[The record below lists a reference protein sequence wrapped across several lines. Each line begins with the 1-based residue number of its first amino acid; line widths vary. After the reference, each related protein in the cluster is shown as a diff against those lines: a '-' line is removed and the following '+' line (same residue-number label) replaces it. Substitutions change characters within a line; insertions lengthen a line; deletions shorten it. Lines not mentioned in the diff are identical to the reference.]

1 MDFSLS
7 EEQQLLKDSIT
18 QFVDKDYLFDVRQK
32 NIKSELGYSSDF
44 WKTFADLGWLGMPFS
59 EADGG
64 YDGGPIDLMVIMESL
79 GRGLVVEPYIPNVVL
94 AGGLIS
100 RLGNEEQKTNF
111 LPKII
116 SGEIQM
122 SLAFAEPQSR
132 FNLSDVITTAKKD
145 GENYILDGYKA
156 VVMNGPSSDIL
167 IVVARTSGTQ
177 LEEKGLSLFLV
188 DPSVKGVSLRNY
200 SNVDG
205 SKASEV
211 TLEGVEVS
219 SSSLLGDEGNI
230 YSVLEEV
237 IDLATLA
244 ISAEAVGIMEKM
256 NEITL
261 EYTKTREQFGET
273 LSSFQALQHRM
284 VDTFMAYEQTK
295 SLLLMCAAK
304 LTDKADD
311 ATKAVSALK
320 YQVGIA
326 AKQVGE
332 ESVQLHGGMGVT
344 DETNIGHFFKRLTT
358 IRAIFG
364 NTDYHLKRYSAL

>member
-7 EEQQLLKDSIT
+7 EEQQLLKDSVT

-59 EADGG
+59 EAEGG

-156 VVMNGPSSDIL
+156 VVMNGPSSDTL

-188 DPSVKGVSLRNY
+188 DPSAKGVSLRNY

-211 TLEGVEVS
+211 TLESVEVS
-219 SSSLLGDEGNI
+219 SSSLLGEEGNI

>member
-32 NIKSELGYSSDF
+32 NIKSELGYSADF

-132 FNLSDVITTAKKD
+132 FNLSDVITTAKTD

-156 VVMNGPSSDIL
+156 VVMNGPSSDTL

-188 DPSVKGVSLRNY
+188 DPSAKGVSLRNY

-219 SSSLLGDEGNI
+219 TSSLLGDEGNI

-311 ATKAVSALK
+311 AMKAVSALK

>member
-100 RLGNEEQKTNF
+100 RLGNEEQKNNF

-156 VVMNGPSSDIL
+156 VVMNGPSSDTL

-177 LEEKGLSLFLV
+177 LEEKGLSLFLI
-188 DPSVKGVSLRNY
+188 DPSAKGVSLRNY

-219 SSSLLGDEGNI
+219 TSSLLGDEGNI

>member
-132 FNLSDVITTAKKD
+132 FNLSDVITTAKTD

-156 VVMNGPSSDIL
+156 VVMNGPSSDTL

-177 LEEKGLSLFLV
+177 LDEKGLSLFLV
-188 DPSVKGVSLRNY
+188 DPSAKGVSLRNY

-219 SSSLLGDEGNI
+219 TSSLLGDEGNI

>member
-32 NIKSELGYSSDF
+32 NIKSDLGYSSDF

-145 GENYILDGYKA
+145 GENYLLDGYKA
-156 VVMNGPSSDIL
+156 VVMNGPSSDTL

-177 LEEKGLSLFLV
+177 LEEKGLSLFLI
-188 DPSVKGVSLRNY
+188 DPSAKGVSLRNY

-219 SSSLLGDEGNI
+219 TSSLLGDEGNI

>member
-18 QFVDKDYLFDVRQK
+18 QFVDKDYQFDIRQK
-32 NIKSELGYSSDF
+32 NVSSDLGYSSEF

-59 EADGG
+59 EEDGG
-64 YDGGPIDLMVIMESL
+64 YNGGPTDLMVIMESL

-100 RLGNEEQKTNF
+100 RLGSSEQKSNL

-116 SGEIQM
+116 SGENQM
-122 SLAFAEPQSR
+122 SVAFSEPQSR
-132 FNLSDVITTAKKD
+132 FNLSDVITSAKKD
-145 GENYILDGYKA
+145 GDNYILDGYKS
-156 VVMNGPSSDIL
+156 VVMNGPSSNFI
-167 IVVARTSGTQ
+167 IIVARTSGKQ
-177 LEEKGLSLFLV
+177 LEEKGLTLFLL
-188 DPSVKGVSLRNY
+188 DPSLEGVSLRNY

-211 TLEGVEVS
+211 TLESVTVS
-219 SSSLLGDEGNI
+219 SSTMLGNEGEAYN
-230 YSVLEEV
+230 SLEEV

-244 ISAEAVGIMEKM
+244 ISAEAIGIMEKM

-304 LTDKADD
+304 LTDKTED
-311 ATKAVSALK
+311 ASKSVSALK

-326 AKQVGE
+326 AKHVGE
-332 ESVQLHGGMGVT
+332 EAVQLHGGMGVT
-344 DETNIGHFFKRLTT
+344 DETNIGHYFKRLTT

-364 NTDYHLKRYSAL
+364 NTDYHLKRYSDL

>member
-64 YDGGPIDLMVIMESL
+64 YDGGLIDLMVIMESL
-79 GRGLVVEPYIPNVVL
+79 GRGLVVEPYIPNIVL

-132 FNLSDVITTAKKD
+132 FNLSDVITTAKTD

-156 VVMNGPSSDIL
+156 VVMNGPSSDTL

-177 LEEKGLSLFLV
+177 LDEKGLSLFLV
-188 DPSVKGVSLRNY
+188 DPSAKGVSLRNY

-219 SSSLLGDEGNI
+219 TSSLLGDEGNI

>member
-18 QFVDKDYLFDVRQK
+18 QFVDKDYQFDIRQK
-32 NIKSELGYSSDF
+32 NVSSDLGYSSEF

-59 EADGG
+59 EEDGG
-64 YDGGPIDLMVIMESL
+64 YNGGPTDLMVIMESL

-100 RLGNEEQKTNF
+100 RLGSSEQKSNL

-116 SGEIQM
+116 SGENQM
-122 SLAFAEPQSR
+122 SVAFSEPQSR
-132 FNLSDVITTAKKD
+132 FNLSDVITSAKKD
-145 GENYILDGYKA
+145 GDNYILDGYKS
-156 VVMNGPSSDIL
+156 VVMNGPSSNFI
-167 IVVARTSGTQ
+167 IIVARTSGKQ
-177 LEEKGLSLFLV
+177 LEEKGLTLFLL
-188 DPSVKGVSLRNY
+188 DPSLEGVSLRNY

-211 TLEGVEVS
+211 TLEGVTVS
-219 SSSLLGDEGNI
+219 SSTMLGKEGEAYN
-230 YSVLEEV
+230 SLEEV

-244 ISAEAVGIMEKM
+244 ISAEAIGIMEKM

-304 LTDKADD
+304 LTDKTED
-311 ATKAVSALK
+311 ASKSVSALK

-326 AKQVGE
+326 AKHVGE
-332 ESVQLHGGMGVT
+332 EAVQLHGGMGVT
-344 DETNIGHFFKRLTT
+344 DETNIGHYFKRLTT

-364 NTDYHLKRYSAL
+364 NTDYHLKRYSDL

>member
-18 QFVDKDYLFDVRQK
+18 QFVDKDYQFDIRQK
-32 NIKSELGYSSDF
+32 NVSSDLGYSSEF

-59 EADGG
+59 EEDGG
-64 YDGGPIDLMVIMESL
+64 YNGGPTDLMVIMESL

-100 RLGNEEQKTNF
+100 RLGSSEQKSNL

-116 SGEIQM
+116 SGENQM
-122 SLAFAEPQSR
+122 SVAFSEPQSR
-132 FNLSDVITTAKKD
+132 FNLSDVITSAKKD
-145 GENYILDGYKA
+145 GDNYILDGYKS
-156 VVMNGPSSDIL
+156 VVMNGPSSNFI
-167 IVVARTSGTQ
+167 IVVARTSGKQ
-177 LEEKGLSLFLV
+177 LEEKGLTLFLL
-188 DPSVKGVSLRNY
+188 DPSLEGVSLRNY

-211 TLEGVEVS
+211 TLESVTVS
-219 SSSLLGDEGNI
+219 SSSMLGKEGEAYN
-230 YSVLEEV
+230 SLEEV

-244 ISAEAVGIMEKM
+244 ISAEAIGIMEKM

-304 LTDKADD
+304 LTDKTED
-311 ATKAVSALK
+311 ASKSVSALK

-326 AKQVGE
+326 AKHVGE
-332 ESVQLHGGMGVT
+332 EAVQLHGGMGVT
-344 DETNIGHFFKRLTT
+344 DETNIGHYFKRLTT

-364 NTDYHLKRYSAL
+364 NTDYHLKRYSDL

>member
-18 QFVDKDYLFDVRQK
+18 TFVDKDYLFDIRQK
-32 NIKSELGYSSDF
+32 NIKTDLGYSSDF

-59 EADGG
+59 ESDGG
-64 YDGGPIDLMVIMESL
+64 FNGGPIDLMVIMESL

-100 RLGNEEQKTNF
+100 RLGSEDQKNEL

-122 SLAFAEPQSR
+122 SVAFSEPQSR
-132 FNLSDVITTAKKD
+132 FDLNDVITVAKKEGD
-145 GENYILDGYKA
+145 SYTIDGYKA
-156 VVMNGPSSDIL
+156 VVMNGPSSNNMI
-167 IVVARTSGTQ
+167 IVARTSGNQ
-177 LEEKGLSLFLV
+177 LDEKGLSLFIV
-188 DPSVKGVSLRNY
+188 DPTLKGVSLRNY

-211 TLEGVEVS
+211 TLENVS
-219 SSSLLGDEGNI
+219 VPASSLLGNEGEAFTA
-230 YSVLEEV
+230 LEEV

-304 LTDKADD
+304 LTDKSDD
-311 ATKAVSALK
+311 SKKAVSALK

-326 AKQVGE
+326 AKHVGE

-344 DETNIGHFFKRLTT
+344 DETNIGHYFKRLTT

>member
-18 QFVDKDYLFDVRQK
+18 QFVDKDYQFDIRQK
-32 NIKSELGYSSDF
+32 NVSSDLGYSSEF

-59 EADGG
+59 EEDGG
-64 YDGGPIDLMVIMESL
+64 YNGGPTDLMVIMESL

-100 RLGNEEQKTNF
+100 RLGSSEQKSSL

-116 SGEIQM
+116 SGENQM
-122 SLAFAEPQSR
+122 SVAFSEPQSR
-132 FNLSDVITTAKKD
+132 FNLSDVITSAKKD
-145 GENYILDGYKA
+145 GDNYILDGYKS
-156 VVMNGPSSDIL
+156 VVMNGPSSNL
-167 IVVARTSGTQ
+167 IIIVARTSGKQ
-177 LEEKGLSLFLV
+177 LEEKGLTLFLL
-188 DPSVKGVSLRNY
+188 DPSLEGVSLRNY

-211 TLEGVEVS
+211 TLESVTVS
-219 SSSLLGDEGNI
+219 SSSMLGKEGEAYN
-230 YSVLEEV
+230 SLEEV

-244 ISAEAVGIMEKM
+244 ISAEAIGIMEKM

-304 LTDKADD
+304 LTDKTED
-311 ATKAVSALK
+311 ASKSVSALK

-326 AKQVGE
+326 AKHVGE

-344 DETNIGHFFKRLTT
+344 DETNIGHYFKRLTT

-364 NTDYHLKRYSAL
+364 NTDYHLKRYSDL

>member
-145 GENYILDGYKA
+145 SEKYILDGYKA
-156 VVMNGPSSDIL
+156 VVMNGPSSDTL
-167 IVVARTSGTQ
+167 IVVARTSGAQ

-188 DPSVKGVSLRNY
+188 DPSAKGVSLRNY

>member
-100 RLGNEEQKTNF
+100 RLGNEEQKNNF

-156 VVMNGPSSDIL
+156 VVMNGPSSDTL

-188 DPSVKGVSLRNY
+188 DPSAKGVSLRNY

-219 SSSLLGDEGNI
+219 TSSLLGDEGNI

>member
-145 GENYILDGYKA
+145 GEKYILDGYKA
-156 VVMNGPSSDIL
+156 VVMNGPSSDTL
-167 IVVARTSGTQ
+167 IVVARTSGAQ

-188 DPSVKGVSLRNY
+188 DPSAKGVSLRNY

-219 SSSLLGDEGNI
+219 TSSLLGDEGNI

>member
-156 VVMNGPSSDIL
+156 VVMNGPSSDTL

-188 DPSVKGVSLRNY
+188 DPSAKGVSMRNY

-219 SSSLLGDEGNI
+219 TSSLLGDEGNI

>member
-18 QFVDKDYLFDVRQK
+18 QFVDKDYQFDIRQK
-32 NIKSELGYSSDF
+32 NVSSDLGYSSEF

-59 EADGG
+59 EEDGG
-64 YDGGPIDLMVIMESL
+64 YNGGPTDLMVIMESL

-100 RLGNEEQKTNF
+100 RLGSSEQKSNL

-116 SGEIQM
+116 SGENQM
-122 SLAFAEPQSR
+122 SVAFSEPQSR
-132 FNLSDVITTAKKD
+132 FNLSDVITSAKKD
-145 GENYILDGYKA
+145 GDKYILDGYKS
-156 VVMNGPSSDIL
+156 VVMNGPSSNFI
-167 IVVARTSGTQ
+167 IVVARTSGKQ
-177 LEEKGLSLFLV
+177 LEEKGLTLFLL
-188 DPSVKGVSLRNY
+188 DPSLKGVSLRNY

-211 TLEGVEVS
+211 TLESVTVS
-219 SSSLLGDEGNI
+219 SSTMLGKEGEAYN
-230 YSVLEEV
+230 SLEEV

-244 ISAEAVGIMEKM
+244 ISAEAIGIMEKM

-304 LTDKADD
+304 LTDKTED
-311 ATKAVSALK
+311 ASKSVSALK

-326 AKQVGE
+326 AKHVGE
-332 ESVQLHGGMGVT
+332 EAVQLHGGMGVT
-344 DETNIGHFFKRLTT
+344 DETNIGHYFKRLTT

-364 NTDYHLKRYSAL
+364 NTDYHLKRYSDL

>member
-18 QFVDKDYLFDVRQK
+18 QFVDKDYQFDIRQK
-32 NIKSELGYSSDF
+32 NVSSDLGYSSEF

-59 EADGG
+59 EEDGG
-64 YDGGPIDLMVIMESL
+64 YNGGPTDLMVIMESL

-100 RLGNEEQKTNF
+100 RLGSSEQKSNL

-116 SGEIQM
+116 SGENQM
-122 SLAFAEPQSR
+122 SVAFSEPQSR
-132 FNLSDVITTAKKD
+132 FNLSDVITSAKKD
-145 GENYILDGYKA
+145 GDNYILDGYKS
-156 VVMNGPSSDIL
+156 VVMNGPSSNFI
-167 IVVARTSGTQ
+167 IIVARTSGKQ
-177 LEEKGLSLFLV
+177 LEKKGLTLFLL
-188 DPSVKGVSLRNY
+188 DPSLEGVSLRNY

-211 TLEGVEVS
+211 TLESVTVS
-219 SSSLLGDEGNI
+219 SSTMLGKEGEA
-230 YSVLEEV
+230 YTSLEEV

-244 ISAEAVGIMEKM
+244 ISAEAIGIMEKM

-304 LTDKADD
+304 LTDKTVD
-311 ATKAVSALK
+311 ASKSVSALK

-326 AKQVGE
+326 AKHVGE

-344 DETNIGHFFKRLTT
+344 DETNIGHYFKRLTT

-364 NTDYHLKRYSAL
+364 NTDYHLKRYSDL

>member
-18 QFVDKDYLFDVRQK
+18 QFVDKDYLFDIRQK

-122 SLAFAEPQSR
+122 TLAFAEPQSR

-145 GENYILDGYKA
+145 GEKYILDGYKA
-156 VVMNGPSSDIL
+156 VVMNGPSSDTL
-167 IVVARTSGTQ
+167 IVVARTSGAQ

-188 DPSVKGVSLRNY
+188 DPSAKGVSLRNY

-219 SSSLLGDEGNI
+219 SSSLLGEEGNI
-230 YSVLEEV
+230 YSVLEEI

>member
-94 AGGLIS
+94 AGSLIS

-156 VVMNGPSSDIL
+156 VVMNGPSSDTL

-177 LEEKGLSLFLV
+177 LDEKGLSLFLV
-188 DPSVKGVSLRNY
+188 DPSAKGVSLRNY

-219 SSSLLGDEGNI
+219 TSSLLGDEGNI

>member
-116 SGEIQM
+116 SGEMQM

-156 VVMNGPSSDIL
+156 VVMNGPSSDTL

-188 DPSVKGVSLRNY
+188 DPSAKGVSLRNY

-219 SSSLLGDEGNI
+219 TSSLLGDEGNI

>member
-18 QFVDKDYLFDVRQK
+18 QFVDKDYLFDIRQK

-156 VVMNGPSSDIL
+156 VVMNGPSSDTL

-188 DPSVKGVSLRNY
+188 DPSAKGVSLRNY

-219 SSSLLGDEGNI
+219 TSSLLGDEGNI

>member
-18 QFVDKDYLFDVRQK
+18 QFVDKDYQFDIRQK
-32 NIKSELGYSSDF
+32 NVSSDLGYSSEF

-59 EADGG
+59 EEDGG
-64 YDGGPIDLMVIMESL
+64 YNGGPTDLMVIMESL

-100 RLGNEEQKTNF
+100 RLGSSEQKSNL

-116 SGEIQM
+116 SGENQM
-122 SLAFAEPQSR
+122 SVAFSEPQSR
-132 FNLSDVITTAKKD
+132 FNLSDVITSAKKD
-145 GENYILDGYKA
+145 GDNYILDGYKS
-156 VVMNGPSSDIL
+156 VVMNGPSSNFI
-167 IVVARTSGTQ
+167 IIVARTSGKQ
-177 LEEKGLSLFLV
+177 LEEKGLTLFLL
-188 DPSVKGVSLRNY
+188 DPSLEGVSLRNY

-211 TLEGVEVS
+211 TLESVTVS
-219 SSSLLGDEGNI
+219 SSSMLGKEGEAYN
-230 YSVLEEV
+230 SLEEV

-244 ISAEAVGIMEKM
+244 ISAEAIGIMEKM

-304 LTDKADD
+304 LTDKTED
-311 ATKAVSALK
+311 ASKSVSALK

-326 AKQVGE
+326 AKHVGE
-332 ESVQLHGGMGVT
+332 EAVQLHGGMGVT
-344 DETNIGHFFKRLTT
+344 DETNIGHYFKRLTT

-364 NTDYHLKRYSAL
+364 NTDYHLKRYSDL

>member
-59 EADGG
+59 ESDGG

-156 VVMNGPSSDIL
+156 VVMNGPSSDTL

-177 LEEKGLSLFLV
+177 LEEKGLSLFLI
-188 DPSVKGVSLRNY
+188 DPSAKGVSLRNY

-219 SSSLLGDEGNI
+219 TSSLLGDEGNI

>member
-18 QFVDKDYLFDVRQK
+18 QFVDKDYQFDIRQK
-32 NIKSELGYSSDF
+32 NVSSDLGYSSEF

-59 EADGG
+59 EEDGG
-64 YDGGPIDLMVIMESL
+64 YNGGPTDLMVIMESL

-100 RLGNEEQKTNF
+100 RLGSSEQKSNL

-116 SGEIQM
+116 SGENQM
-122 SLAFAEPQSR
+122 SVAFSEPQSR
-132 FNLSDVITTAKKD
+132 FNLSDVITSAKKD
-145 GENYILDGYKA
+145 GDNYILDGYKS
-156 VVMNGPSSDIL
+156 VVMNGPSSNFI
-167 IVVARTSGTQ
+167 IIVARTSGKQ
-177 LEEKGLSLFLV
+177 LEKKGLTLFLL
-188 DPSVKGVSLRNY
+188 DPSLEGVSLRNY

-211 TLEGVEVS
+211 TLESVTVS
-219 SSSLLGDEGNI
+219 SSTMLGKEGEA
-230 YSVLEEV
+230 YSSLEEV

-244 ISAEAVGIMEKM
+244 ISAEAIGIMEKM

-304 LTDKADD
+304 LTDKTKD
-311 ATKAVSALK
+311 ASKSVSALK

-326 AKQVGE
+326 AKHVGE

-344 DETNIGHFFKRLTT
+344 DETNIGHYFKRLTT

-364 NTDYHLKRYSAL
+364 NTDYHLKRYSDL

>member
-18 QFVDKDYLFDVRQK
+18 QFVDKDYQFDIRQR
-32 NIKSELGYSSDF
+32 NVSSDLGYSSEF

-59 EADGG
+59 EEDGG
-64 YDGGPIDLMVIMESL
+64 YNGGPTDLMVIMESL

-100 RLGNEEQKTNF
+100 RLGSSEQKSNL

-116 SGEIQM
+116 SGENQM
-122 SLAFAEPQSR
+122 SVAFSEPQSR
-132 FNLSDVITTAKKD
+132 FNLSDVITSAKKD
-145 GENYILDGYKA
+145 GDNYILDGYKS
-156 VVMNGPSSDIL
+156 VVMNGPSSNFI
-167 IVVARTSGTQ
+167 IIVARTSGKQ
-177 LEEKGLSLFLV
+177 LEEKGLTLFLL
-188 DPSVKGVSLRNY
+188 DPSLEGVSLRNY

-211 TLEGVEVS
+211 TLESVTVS
-219 SSSLLGDEGNI
+219 SSTMLGKEGEAYN
-230 YSVLEEV
+230 SLEEV

-244 ISAEAVGIMEKM
+244 ISAEAIGIMEKM

-304 LTDKADD
+304 LTDKTED
-311 ATKAVSALK
+311 ASKSVSALK

-326 AKQVGE
+326 AKHVGE
-332 ESVQLHGGMGVT
+332 EAVQLHGGMGVT
-344 DETNIGHFFKRLTT
+344 DETNIGHYFKRLTT

-364 NTDYHLKRYSAL
+364 NTDYHLKRYSDL

>member
-132 FNLSDVITTAKKD
+132 FNLSDVITTAKTD

-156 VVMNGPSSDIL
+156 VVMNGPSSDTL

-177 LEEKGLSLFLV
+177 LDEKGLSLFLV
-188 DPSVKGVSLRNY
+188 DPSAKGVSLRNY

-219 SSSLLGDEGNI
+219 TSSLLGDEGNI
-230 YSVLEEV
+230 YSVLEEA

>member
-18 QFVDKDYLFDVRQK
+18 QFVDKDYLFDLRQK

-156 VVMNGPSSDIL
+156 VVMNGPSSDTL

-188 DPSVKGVSLRNY
+188 DPSAKGVSLRNY

-219 SSSLLGDEGNI
+219 TSSLLGDEGNI

>member
-18 QFVDKDYLFDVRQK
+18 QFVDKDYQFDIRQK
-32 NIKSELGYSSDF
+32 NVSSDLGYSSEF

-59 EADGG
+59 EEDGG
-64 YDGGPIDLMVIMESL
+64 YNGGPTDLMVIMESL

-100 RLGNEEQKTNF
+100 RLGSSEQKSNL

-116 SGEIQM
+116 SGENQM
-122 SLAFAEPQSR
+122 SVAFSEPQSR
-132 FNLSDVITTAKKD
+132 FNLSDVITSAKKD
-145 GENYILDGYKA
+145 GDNYILDGYKS
-156 VVMNGPSSDIL
+156 VVMNGPSSNFI
-167 IVVARTSGTQ
+167 IVVARTSGKQ
-177 LEEKGLSLFLV
+177 LEEKGLTLFLL
-188 DPSVKGVSLRNY
+188 DPSLEGVSLRNY

-211 TLEGVEVS
+211 TLESVTVS
-219 SSSLLGDEGNI
+219 SSTMLGKEGEAYN
-230 YSVLEEV
+230 SLEEV

-244 ISAEAVGIMEKM
+244 ISAEAIGIMEKM

-304 LTDKADD
+304 LTDKTED
-311 ATKAVSALK
+311 ASKSVSALK

-326 AKQVGE
+326 AKHVGE
-332 ESVQLHGGMGVT
+332 EAVQLHGGMGVT
-344 DETNIGHFFKRLTT
+344 DETNIGHYFKRLTT

-364 NTDYHLKRYSAL
+364 NTDYHLKRYSDL

>member
-18 QFVDKDYLFDVRQK
+18 QFVDKDYQFDIRQK
-32 NIKSELGYSSDF
+32 NVSSDLGYSSEF

-59 EADGG
+59 EEDGG
-64 YDGGPIDLMVIMESL
+64 YNGGPTDLMVIMESL

-100 RLGNEEQKTNF
+100 RLGSSEQKSNL

-116 SGEIQM
+116 SGENQM
-122 SLAFAEPQSR
+122 SVAFSEPQSR
-132 FNLSDVITTAKKD
+132 FNLSDVITSAKKD
-145 GENYILDGYKA
+145 GDNYILDGYKS
-156 VVMNGPSSDIL
+156 VVMNGPSSNFI
-167 IVVARTSGTQ
+167 IIVARTSGKQ
-177 LEEKGLSLFLV
+177 LEEKGLTLFLL
-188 DPSVKGVSLRNY
+188 DPSLKGVSLRNY

-211 TLEGVEVS
+211 TLESVTVS
-219 SSSLLGDEGNI
+219 SSTMLGKEGEAYN
-230 YSVLEEV
+230 SLEEV

-244 ISAEAVGIMEKM
+244 ISAEAIGIMEKM

-304 LTDKADD
+304 LTDKTED
-311 ATKAVSALK
+311 ASKSVSALK

-326 AKQVGE
+326 AKHVGE
-332 ESVQLHGGMGVT
+332 EAVQLHGGMGVT
-344 DETNIGHFFKRLTT
+344 DETNIGHYFKRLTT

-364 NTDYHLKRYSAL
+364 NTDYHLKRYSDL

>member
-7 EEQQLLKDSIT
+7 EEQQLLKDSIS

-132 FNLSDVITTAKKD
+132 FNLSDVITTAKTD

-156 VVMNGPSSDIL
+156 VVMNGPSSDTL

-188 DPSVKGVSLRNY
+188 DPSAKGVSLRNY

-219 SSSLLGDEGNI
+219 TSSLLGDEGNI

>member
-100 RLGNEEQKTNF
+100 RLGNDEQKTNF

-145 GENYILDGYKA
+145 GEKYILDGYKA
-156 VVMNGPSSDIL
+156 VVMNGPSSDTL
-167 IVVARTSGTQ
+167 IVVARTSGAQ

-188 DPSVKGVSLRNY
+188 DPSAKGVSLRNY

-219 SSSLLGDEGNI
+219 SSSLLGEEGNI